1 MALTAAATG
10 DTERAAW
17 LVGAAQGSW
26 DAIPAPPPAIVIGLR
41 ETAVERVRAALGDRR
56 FAVLTTGGKD
66 ADTAEAV
73 ARALDETVE
82 KAEEASARQLLSR
95 REQQVAALVSQGLS
109 NKDIAQRLVLSSRT
123 VESHIERIMN
133 RLGMASRT
141 EIAAWVVRNPDLTKN
156 SEIP

>member
-1 MALTAAATG
+1 M
-10 DTERAAW
+10 
-17 LVGAAQGSW
+17 
-26 DAIPAPPPAIVIGLR
+26 
-41 ETAVERVRAALGDRR
+41 
-56 FAVLTTGGKD
+56 LTTGGKD